1 MQKSTRTL
9 YNSAKN
15 VLPKYRRSASQLFSF
30 ASTLTLFSVIL
41 GIKWVLLI
49 YFLYYILMCK
59 RIYLHYQKTEENKQI
74 VSKLKGLEKVF
85 YPHILWLLP
94 QVQTIAYMVRK
105 KPINHYKEIEIVQ
118 DDGGSFYMHI
128 YEPEENTNK
137 LIDPKHT
144 VILVHG
150 LGGSAHSKHVTILA
164 EHFTLAGHRVACV
177 AARGT
182 MHRLKTPIFFHI
194 GWTKDL
200 ISAAKY
206 LLSTY
211 SGTISGVGFSL
222 GGHWMA
228 KMFGELD
235 LVFTEQEQK
244 RILGGMAISIPFDFV
259 KISEYMKK
267 PIPKRIYNR
276 TFAGKIHKFVR
287 KNKEVFIKH
296 KYPVDQILK
305 AQTMH
310 EIDLLLT
317 LRVFNILDIDEYY
330 HKESCVQVI
339 SRIKKPFFILNSKD
353 DPIVPYNT
361 IPIKE
366 CLKSTHVILGLTERG
381 GHMGF
386 MGYCNY
392 LTYAEEAALEFTDAL
407 LHLK

>member
-1 MQKSTRTL
+1 
-9 YNSAKN
+9 
-15 VLPKYRRSASQLFSF
+15 
-30 ASTLTLFSVIL
+30 
-41 GIKWVLLI
+41 
-49 YFLYYILMCK
+49 
-59 RIYLHYQKTEENKQI
+59 
-74 VSKLKGLEKVF
+74 
-85 YPHILWLLP
+85 
-94 QVQTIAYMVRK
+94 
-105 KPINHYKEIEIVQ
+105 
-118 DDGGSFYMHI
+118 
-128 YEPEENTNK
+128 
-137 LIDPKHT
+137 
-144 VILVHG
+144 
-150 LGGSAHSKHVTILA
+150 
-164 EHFTLAGHRVACV
+164 
-177 AARGT
+177 
-182 MHRLKTPIFFHI
+182 
-194 GWTKDL
+194 
-200 ISAAKY
+200 AAKY

-330 HKESCVQVI
+330 H
-339 SRIKKPFFILNSKD
+339 
-353 DPIVPYNT
+353 
-361 IPIKE
+361 
-366 CLKSTHVILGLTERG
+366 
-381 GHMGF
+381 
-386 MGYCNY
+386 
-392 LTYAEEAALEFTDAL
+392 
-407 LHLK
+407 